1 MKKILLIAFVLIIG
15 YLGARYVAG
24 YSLAKQIGACATE
37 VKSAERLKAAKSES
51 ERREVTLSVIDCT
64 EKKLSFPGSMMF
76 DKEKII
82 ASLN

>member
-1 MKKILLIAFVLIIG
+1 MKKILLIAFILVVG
-15 YLGARYVAG
+15 YFGTRYAAG

-51 ERREVTLSVIDCT
+51 ERREITLSVIECT
-64 EKKLSFPGSMMF
+64 EKKISFPGSLMF

-82 ASLN
+82 ASLK